1 VYAMAKPNKLEYAA
15 CEGSAVVF
23 DALEF
28 TMDKRAGNTKSF
40 DESDHQDTKTNNCN
54 FLSNAVT

>member
-1 VYAMAKPNKLEYAA
+1 MAKPNKLEYAA